1 MTSTDLDS
9 LPSGRSRIPE
19 LSGIEFTG
27 AESIREVLSLSLL
40 RSGVLCGMFCLRQR
54 QLFGMNNRFV
64 HSRPCGADVVRLDT
78 NEVHIG
84 PILASQLCAVI
95 VAGVENHDYLD
106 RDRHAKCR
114 GQHRAQTCRKTCS
127 FIMSRNHYD
136 STVVDTG
143 YWR

>member
-1 MTSTDLDS
+1 MVTPVGYAYHAQHHVRAELQLMDQPAWVD
-9 LPSGRSRIPE
+9 PAVGIGGGIPA
-19 LSGIEFTG
+19 LG
-27 AESIREVLSLSLL
+27 AV
-40 RSGVLCGMFCLRQR
+40 CQQR
-54 QLFGMNNRFV
+54 TAITEAR
-64 HSRPCGADVVRLDT
+64 RPCGADVVRLDT